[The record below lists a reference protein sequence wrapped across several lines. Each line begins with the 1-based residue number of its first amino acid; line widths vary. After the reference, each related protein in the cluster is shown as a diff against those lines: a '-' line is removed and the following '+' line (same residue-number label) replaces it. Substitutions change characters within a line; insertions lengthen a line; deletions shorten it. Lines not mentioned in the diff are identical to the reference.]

1 VLFSIS
7 ISTTSPSTI
16 SDSSFILTPI
26 DLLKAYVRASVLL
39 ISSEKISEPAILVK
53 GVSSPKAYKNI
64 TPYDKNEILK
74 RIKNEKLL
82 WPFP

>member
-1 VLFSIS
+1 
-7 ISTTSPSTI
+7 
-16 SDSSFILTPI
+16 
-26 DLLKAYVRASVLL
+26 LL